1 MKKMTIANYTT
12 LKGNS
17 CPNCCSTEI
26 FSTDTNLHEDGRITR
41 IIVCQACKSTWTDV
55 YKLTK
60 YIALEVPNVNVQS

>member
-1 MKKMTIANYTT
+1 MKKMTIANYIA
-12 LKGNS
+12 LKGNN

-55 YKLTK
+55 YKLIK